1 MTALRGS
8 LGVMF
13 AGNAVAVAVLTEA
26 RPSGV
31 AARRMLTLA
40 AFDTAAF
47 GAIFLA
53 ALVHLRRGVGAS

>member
-1 MTALRGS
+1 MAALFGS

-26 RPSGV
+26 RPSDV

-40 AFDTAAF
+40 VFDTAAF
-47 GAIFLA
+47 GVILTA
-53 ALVHLRRGVGAS
+53 ALVHLTRRTVAS